1 MNEVA
6 SGCTGEGAHLGGEPG
21 NTGKNLQGIYFLR
34 TNGNSP
40 FGLGQF

>member
-6 SGCTGEGAHLGGEPG
+6 SGCTGEGAYLGDPG
-21 NTGKNLQGIYFLR
+21 NAGKDLQGIYFLR